1 MVLDAICLLFGLE
14 ESWEVSKRNLL
25 GDMKFLEKLIDFD
38 LKKSPE
44 SRFLKLRDKYLSNK
58 EFNNHSICE
67 SFEFN
72 QLFKFINT

>member
-44 SRFLKLRDKYLSNK
+44 SRFLKL
-58 EFNNHSICE
+58 
-67 SFEFN
+67 
-72 QLFKFINT
+72 

>member
-44 SRFLKLRDKYLSNK
+44 SRFLRLRDKYLSNK
-58 EFNNHSICE
+58 EFNNDSIVKQSE
-67 SFEFN
+67 AAGS
-72 QLFKFINT
+72 LY

>member
-44 SRFLKLRDKYLSNK
+44 SRFLKLRDKYLSNR
-58 EFNNHSICE
+58 EFNKEMII
-67 SFEFN
+67 
-72 QLFKFINT
+72 K

>member
-58 EFNNHSICE
+58 EFNKEMIIKQSE
-67 SFEFN
+67 AAGS
-72 QLFKFINT
+72 LY